1 MLAGISQSLAIL
13 VAVVA
18 YYGMDFLL
26 IARYDQDRRAKGSG
40 RSWDFTIM
48 AMSMAAFIIVQP
60 ILLPCLGLHVEARWG
75 ALLQAVGLL
84 LLIGALA
91 LHWWSRAHLQ
101 HFYAERVE
109 LQPGHVL
116 VDTGP
121 YAYVRHPLF
130 SSFFAFVA
138 GLLLINPA
146 LPTLLLALYAVWD
159 LTRAARQEEQLL
171 SRELP
176 GYIEYMAC
184 TPRFLP
190 RLSRPPRGDRSW
202 T

>member
-1 MLAGISQSLAIL
+1 
-13 VAVVA
+13 
-18 YYGMDFLL
+18 
-26 IARYDQDRRAKGSG
+26 
-40 RSWDFTIM
+40 M
-48 AMSMAAFIIVQP
+48 AMSMAMFIILQP
-60 ILLPCLGLHVEARWG
+60 ILLPRLGLHVEARWG

-101 HFYAERVE
+101 QFYAERVE

-116 VDTGP
+116 VETGP

-130 SSFFAFVA
+130 SPFFAFVA

-146 LPTLLLALYAVWD
+146 LPTLLLTLYAVWD

-176 GYIEYMAC
+176 GYTEYMAR
-184 TPRFLP
+184 TPPFLP
-190 RLSRPPRGDRSW
+190 RLSRPPGGD
-202 T
+202 